1 MTAKQFDDWLS
12 TILSW
17 LEDLHDELEELF
29 YSYRCCCCLDP
40 EGSSTGGGSP
50 EDKAPSSWTIEE
62 REAVDNLSFYLEKR
76 LPLLRDDCPEDLKA
90 HLSASVSREHIRA
103 LNLLSTSNRIVHR
116 QQAAANLVTLARMMM
131 VKGMRPCVSEKGC
144 SNL

>member
-17 LEDLHDELEELF
+17 LEDLHDELEDLF
-29 YSYRCCCCLDP
+29 YSYRCCCCLGP
-40 EGSSTGGGSP
+40 EASSTGGVGSA
-50 EDKAPSSWTIEE
+50 EDKAPSSWTTEE

-90 HLSASVSREHIRA
+90 HLSASVSREHVRA
-103 LNLLSTSNRIVHR
+103 LNLLSTSNRVIHR
-116 QQAAANLVTLARMMM
+116 QQGAANLVTLARMML
-131 VKGMRPCVSEKGC
+131 VKGTRPRACERV
-144 SNL
+144 